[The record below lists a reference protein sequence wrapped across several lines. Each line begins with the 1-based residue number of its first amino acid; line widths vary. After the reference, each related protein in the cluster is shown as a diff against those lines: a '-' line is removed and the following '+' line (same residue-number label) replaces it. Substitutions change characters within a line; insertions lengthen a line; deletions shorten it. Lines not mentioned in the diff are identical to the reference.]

1 MAEVS
6 KLRAVLTLC
15 KNLVLA
21 ALLYAAIYG
30 VITFIND
37 PSVAAKG
44 KIGIPAFLDKA
55 GPTELIETTKA
66 GVKVKFAGTTKTV
79 TINPHANVFNRPIT
93 AVKNK
98 DDYLG
103 PRPHVDTEADIDMLI
118 EECRGTYAGIEK
130 MRRPFDC
137 LKFFAE
143 GEDR

>member
-55 GPTELIETTKA
+55 GR
-66 GVKVKFAGTTKTV
+66 
-79 TINPHANVFNRPIT
+79 TITWVPAPMSI
-93 AVKNK
+93 
-98 DDYLG
+98 
-103 PRPHVDTEADIDMLI
+103 PRPTLI
-118 EECRGTYAGIEK
+118 C
-130 MRRPFDC
+130 
-137 LKFFAE
+137 
-143 GEDR
+143 

>member
-55 GPTELIETTKA
+55 GPTELIETNKA
-66 GVKVKFAGTTKTV
+66 IASGIKAKLLAATSRIGRT
-79 TINPHANVFNRPIT
+79 
-93 AVKNK
+93 
-98 DDYLG
+98 
-103 PRPHVDTEADIDMLI
+103 ML
-118 EECRGTYAGIEK
+118 
-130 MRRPFDC
+130 
-137 LKFFAE
+137 
-143 GEDR
+143 